1 MNTHIAVRLLVA
13 AGVLMLLAGCTF
25 GFTQQWIY
33 AALVWAGAFG
43 CLIAALNF
51 KNRKDNQRHDD

>member
-1 MNTHIAVRLLVA
+1 MNSNVAVRLLVA
-13 AGVLMLLAGCTF
+13 AGALMLLAGCIF

-33 AALVWAGAFG
+33 AALVWVGAFG

-51 KNRKDNQRHDD
+51 KNRKDE